1 MTDFQRGAKTAL
13 PTALGYASIGLA
25 CGILASQSGLAP
37 WQMTLMSLLVY
48 SGSAQF
54 ILCAMILSNSPILTS
69 VLTVL
74 LVNLRNLLLGLH
86 ATTVFRSVS
95 FPQQVLVA
103 SFMTDESYGLM
114 LGQQLE
120 EGRVSVPWMAG
131 NNFAGYASWAIFTTI
146 GSILGNLLPNPEA
159 LGVDFALIAMFV
171 AIFWG
176 QVEALSQR
184 VVLGRIALILTS
196 VALGFLLL
204 ATVVTSSVA
213 VLLAT
218 LVGCFVGV
226 MTDDN

>member
-1 MTDFQRGAKTAL
+1 MIDFQRGAKTAL
-13 PTALGYASIGLA
+13 PTVLGYASIGLA
-25 CGILASQSGLAP
+25 CGILAAQSGLAP

-54 ILCAMILSNSPILTS
+54 ILCAMILSNSPVLTS
-69 VLTVL
+69 VVTVL

-95 FPQQVLVA
+95 FPQQILVA

-120 EGRVSVPWMAG
+120 EGQVSVPWMAG
-131 NNFAGYASWAIFTTI
+131 NNFASYASWVIFTTL

-176 QVEALSQR
+176 QVESLSQR
-184 VVLGRIALILTS
+184 VALGRIALILTS
-196 VALGFLLL
+196 VALSFLLL
-204 ATVVTSSVA
+204 ATLVTSSVA
-213 VLLAT
+213 ALLAT